1 MSDPSNVIEFLHI
14 IENLKVPSE
23 QSKKK
28 KTCRSLCWNVSL
40 TTIPSGFSQRTK
52 RTGWVDHGV
61 KGSESI
67 ADHMHRMGVMAML
80 IDDKSLD
87 ISNRERCGRHQCDL
101 LSSFYIVYVL
111 NADDRALTSAAS
123 YQGDIT
129 PHQNVSKEEKYKLEG
144 VCLYGAHITDQRFAL
159 ARIIIQNLHLS
170 HQTPSPQDAMESFCT
185 QLGDT
190 PQSREIRDLWYE
202 YEDVSTPEARL
213 VKDLDKFEMI
223 VQAVEYEKSDK
234 KKLEQFFDSTRGRFR
249 HPMVKA
255 WAEALYEERQKY
267 WDNHQIE
274 MQSTI

>member
-40 TTIPSGFSQRTK
+40 TTILPGFSQRTK

-87 ISNRERCGRHQCDL
+87 ISKCVKMAIVHDL
-101 LSSFYIVYVL
+101 AESVV
-111 NADDRALTSAAS
+111 
-123 YQGDIT
+123 GDIT